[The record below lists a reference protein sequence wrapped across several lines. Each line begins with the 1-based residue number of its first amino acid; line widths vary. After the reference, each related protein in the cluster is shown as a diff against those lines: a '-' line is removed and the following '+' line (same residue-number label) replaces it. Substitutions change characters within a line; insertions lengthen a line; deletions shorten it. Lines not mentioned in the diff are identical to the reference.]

1 MIYYGLINL
10 NIFILITYC
19 NCYKYKLSVIIPVYK
34 AESWLREC
42 MDSIINQTLKEMQVI
57 CVNDE
62 SPDNS
67 LDILLEYAKKDKRI
81 TVLSIKHSGIS
92 ESRNQGLK
100 LVEGEFIGFVDDDDF
115 IDKYH
120 FEKMYEFAK
129 KDDIDLLAIKEKKF
143 YDGTP
148 RERFINHSIIYTD
161 SKKYDIDHHFIH
173 LQNEN
178 WNKLYKTKIIKDNGI
193 FFEPGIGGED
203 INFNFKYYPFV
214 KTYKWINSESYYF
227 RKKKK
232 LYGKDYYFKYNRI
245 FFQSIADFYKK
256 IKFNKNDPL
265 RCFEM
270 MVSSYRRLI
279 PNLVKFRLNHEYI
292 KNFFVSLEQLNVY
305 NQTILNKSDKHIK
318 KLFNYINNEY
328 VNNILKSKKI
338 NNKKKEL

>member
-1 MIYYGLINL
+1 M
-10 NIFILITYC
+10 
-19 NCYKYKLSVIIPVYK
+19 
-34 AESWLREC
+34 
-42 MDSIINQTLKEMQVI
+42 LK
-57 CVNDE
+57 N
-62 SPDNS
+62 
-67 LDILLEYAKKDKRI
+67 KRI

-100 LVEGEFIGFVDDDDF
+100 LVEGEYIGFVDDDDF

-129 KDDIDLLAIKEKKF
+129 KDNIDLLAIKEKKF
-143 YDGTP
+143 YEGTP
-148 RERFINHSIIYTD
+148 RERFINHSIIYID

-178 WNKLYKTKIIKDNGI
+178 WNKLYKAKIIKDNEI

-279 PNLVKFRLNHEYI
+279 PNLVKYRLNHEYI
-292 KNFFVSLEQLNVY
+292 KNFFVALEQLNVY